1 MTVAQSESSLQEA
14 LGARDA
20 DIVVIYDGQCIFC
33 NSYIKLMRL
42 RASAG
47 NVVLRDAREDDAAQ
61 RVKDSLG
68 LDLDEGM
75 LVLYGGRAYY
85 GADAMHILSSLTS
98 RSNAWNGLTASIFS
112 RHWLARVLY
121 PFLKLGRSLA
131 LLVLGRPRIRTSG

>member
-20 DIVVIYDGQCIFC
+20 DIVVVYDGQCIFC

-42 RASAG
+42 RASTG
-47 NVVLRDAREDDAAQ
+47 NVVLRDAREDGAAQ

>member
-20 DIVVIYDGQCIFC
+20 DIVVVYDGQCVFC

-98 RSNAWNGLTASIFS
+98 RSNAGNGLTASIFS

-131 LLVLGRPRIRTSG
+131 LLVLGRPRIRTSA

>member
-20 DIVVIYDGQCIFC
+20 DIVVVYDGQCVFC

-131 LLVLGRPRIRTSG
+131 LLVLGRPRIRTSA

>member
-14 LGARDA
+14 LGAGDA
-20 DIVVIYDGQCIFC
+20 DIVVVYDGQCVFC

-61 RVKDSLG
+61 HVKDSLG

-98 RSNAWNGLTASIFS
+98 RSNAWNGLTASVFS

>member
-20 DIVVIYDGQCIFC
+20 DIVVVYDGQCVFC

>member
-20 DIVVIYDGQCIFC
+20 DIVVVYDGQCVFC

-47 NVVLRDAREDDAAQ
+47 NVVLRDAREDGAAQ

-68 LDLDEGM
+68 LDLDAGM

-131 LLVLGRPRIRTSG
+131 LLVLGRPRIRTSA

>member
-20 DIVVIYDGQCIFC
+20 DIVVVYDGQCVFC

-47 NVVLRDAREDDAAQ
+47 NVVLCDAREDDAAQ

-131 LLVLGRPRIRTSG
+131 LLVLGRPRIRTSA

>member
-20 DIVVIYDGQCIFC
+20 DIVVVYDGQCVFC

-47 NVVLRDAREDDAAQ
+47 NVVLCDAREDDAAQ

-75 LVLYGGRAYY
+75 LVLYGSRAYY

-131 LLVLGRPRIRTSG
+131 LLVLGRPRIRTSA